1 MQGRRRGR
9 QRQRRDRRCG
19 SAVALVVSGY
29 VFLVTLAAPAVLFAS
44 EDPGAVPPG
53 EPVGAPPETE
63 VQAAD
68 PPIGGAEPGSGS
80 GAPPQD
86 AAGDATG
93 APPPVPV
100 TDAPETSAAPGEPPP
115 TGKGRRGEDPEAT
128 TSATHTVLMRDIEF
142 KPRNLT
148 IDPGD
153 TVRWENEDSEPHNA
167 IGEDNSFETP
177 VIDQGETSEHTFQ
190 NSGKYPYFCTIHQG
204 MDGTITVRGS
214 GSGSGSGGSGSGGS
228 GSGSGSGDTASGS
241 GGSAASGGSGGGTSA
256 TGSGD
261 TTGSSSSS
269 SLPATGLD
277 VLWLGLIGWGLLALG
292 AGLLLLGP
300 RDV

>member
-1 MQGRRRGR
+1 MQGR
-9 QRQRRDRRCG
+9 
-19 SAVALVVSGY
+19 ALLVSGY
-29 VFLVTLAAPAVLFAS
+29 VFLVTLAAPTVLLAS

-53 EPVGAPPETE
+53 EPVGALPDSGAQPPE
-63 VQAAD
+63 
-68 PPIGGAEPGSGS
+68 PPIAGAEPVSGS
-80 GAPPQD
+80 GAVPQD
-86 AAGDATG
+86 AADDATSSS
-93 APPPVPV
+93 PPAPV
-100 TDAPETSAAPGEPPP
+100 TDTPETSAAPGEPPL

-128 TSATHTVLMRDIEF
+128 TSATRTVLMRDIEF

-153 TVRWENEDSEPHNA
+153 TVRWENEDTEPHNA

-190 NSGKYPYFCTIHQG
+190 RSGEYPYFCSIHQG
-204 MDGTITVRGS
+204 MDGTITVR
-214 GSGSGSGGSGSGGS
+214 GSGSGGSGSGGS
-228 GSGSGSGDTASGS
+228 GSGSGSGDTASGT
-241 GGSAASGGSGGGTSA
+241 GGSASGVSGGGTSA
-256 TGSGD
+256 TGSSG

-300 RDV
+300 RDA

>member
-1 MQGRRRGR
+1 MQGR
-9 QRQRRDRRCG
+9 
-19 SAVALVVSGY
+19 ALLVSGY
-29 VFLVTLAAPAVLFAS
+29 VFLVTLAAPTVLLAS
-44 EDPGAVPPG
+44 EDPDAVTPA
-53 EPVGAPPETE
+53 EPVGAAPDTE
-63 VQAAD
+63 AQAAD
-68 PPIGGAEPGSGS
+68 PPIGGTESGS
-80 GAPPQD
+80 DGAAAPPD
-86 AAGDATG
+86 AAGDTTDS
-93 APPPVPV
+93 PPPVPV
-100 TDAPETSAAPGEPPP
+100 TDAPETSAAPAEPQ
-115 TGKGRRGEDPEAT
+115 TGKARRGEEPEASA
-128 TSATHTVLMRDIEF
+128 SATHTVLMRDIEF
-142 KPRNLT
+142 NPRNFT

-190 NSGKYPYFCTIHQG
+190 NSGEYPYFCSLHQG

-214 GSGSGSGGSGSGGS
+214 GSGGSGSGGSGSGG
-228 GSGSGSGDTASGS
+228 GSGDAASGT
-241 GGSAASGGSGGGTSA
+241 GGTAASGGNGGGTSA
-256 TGSGD
+256 TGSGG

-300 RDV
+300 RDA